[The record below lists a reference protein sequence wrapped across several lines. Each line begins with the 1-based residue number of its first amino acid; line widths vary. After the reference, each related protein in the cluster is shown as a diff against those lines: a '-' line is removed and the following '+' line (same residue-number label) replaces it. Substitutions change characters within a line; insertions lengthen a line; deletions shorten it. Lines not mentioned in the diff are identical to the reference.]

1 MLGAGTRGLES
12 RSGEGPAVGLSG
24 KLNGSSLVLSEQASD
39 LASDLPGQCLGYLP
53 AVSASCMAPQMRR
66 GQVLE
71 LLSPWRGSGQPYQEL
86 NNIPRF
92 IKQNKWHRKK
102 KKKRLNQSCNLLS
115 D

>member
-1 MLGAGTRGLES
+1 MLGAGMRALES
-12 RSGEGPAVGLSG
+12 RSGEGPAVGLLG
-24 KLNGSSLVLSEQASD
+24 KLNGSSLVLFEQASD
-39 LASDLPGQCLGYLP
+39 LASDLPGHCLDYLP

-71 LLSPWRGSGQPYQEL
+71 LLSPWRGSGQPYQGL
-86 NNIPRF
+86 TNIPRF
-92 IKQNKWHRKK
+92 TRQNKWHRKK